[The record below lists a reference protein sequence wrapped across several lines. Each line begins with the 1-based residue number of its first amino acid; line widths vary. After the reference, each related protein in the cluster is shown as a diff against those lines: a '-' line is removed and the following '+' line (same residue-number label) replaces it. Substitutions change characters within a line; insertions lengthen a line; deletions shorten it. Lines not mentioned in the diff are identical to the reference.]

1 MLKIEHISKT
11 FNPGTVNEKQAIR
24 DLSLNLE
31 KGDFATI
38 IGSNGAGKSTLFNAI
53 CGDFLTDSGVIM
65 LDLTRTGGKR
75 YTPGETE
82 RIIHDGFIVQVPM
95 AFEDYTYL
103 SIDKGQ
109 HGSYLPVQIEPD
121 TVLYFYPQWTE

>member
-38 IGSNGAGKSTLFNAI
+38 IGSNGDRKS
-53 CGDFLTDSGVIM
+53 V
-65 LDLTRTGGKR
+65 
-75 YTPGETE
+75 
-82 RIIHDGFIVQVPM
+82 V
-95 AFEDYTYL
+95 
-103 SIDKGQ
+103 
-109 HGSYLPVQIEPD
+109 
-121 TVLYFYPQWTE
+121 

>member
-65 LDLTRTGGKR
+65 LDGILLLCPSMYVQR
-75 YTPGETE
+75 PSVACI
-82 RIIHDGFIVQVPM
+82 RI
-95 AFEDYTYL
+95 L
-103 SIDKGQ
+103 
-109 HGSYLPVQIEPD
+109 
-121 TVLYFYPQWTE
+121 

>member
-103 SIDKGQ
+103 SVDKGQ
-109 HGSYLPVQIEPD
+109 HGSYLPIQMEPD
-121 TVLYFYPQWTE
+121 TVIYFYPW

>member
-65 LDLTRTGGKR
+65 LDGQDITFMPQHVRAKTIGRLYRDPMRGTARNDHRRESGACSR
-75 YTPGETE
+75 E
-82 RIIHDGFIVQVPM
+82 RRM
-95 AFEDYTYL
+95 AF
-103 SIDKGQ
+103 
-109 HGSYLPVQIEPD
+109 PCVQTGERAIP
-121 TVLYFYPQWTE
+121 

>member
-38 IGSNGAGKSTLFNAI
+38 IGSNGAGKSTTVKIL
-53 CGDFLTDSGVIM
+53 CGLINEFDGDINQNLT
-65 LDLTRTGGKR
+65 
-75 YTPGETE
+75 
-82 RIIHDGFIVQVPM
+82 
-95 AFEDYTYL
+95 
-103 SIDKGQ
+103 SIFP
-109 HGSYLPVQIEPD
+109 SSS
-121 TVLYFYPQWTE
+121 